1 VVFKEK
7 RFHLFNQGVLL
18 AIGLLIVQQ
27 LIVASSTIWITRL
40 IARVQQGSF
49 AYQFLGLYLAS
60 LFLPYFP
67 GAAALIEMAKAK
79 ARANIQYINIFSTVY
94 RGQVVEWTNS
104 SHHSTISSILTGEAP
119 QTINGYL
126 DYLYHFA
133 SCGLNVF
140 FNLIVL
146 AFIVEPWLLISY
158 TMGILLAFFILKI
171 QKKWKR
177 ILSIRAQQGRI
188 KWISML
194 LKAWDNILLGNSYNY
209 NIWQKKTDRR
219 GKRLS
224 VSSIKLESLSQGV
237 SIGMAFALLGPSF
250 ALICYLPIVYEYN
263 LTILAIM
270 VVALPRLFQ
279 VLSYSYEM
287 LFVLADFPM
296 QKSRMNT
303 VNKLLDSPDLPHF
316 EQSYHKLENRVQ
328 WDKIRISFNETE
340 ISSKSIIESLPNQ
353 GRYTIKGENGSGK
366 SSLLLLLKMTK
377 GSKAFYLPAKH
388 ELAFQL
394 SKDGFSTG
402 QLVRKTLHEILEKLD
417 TPTVLL
423 DEWDANLD
431 TANQQQLSRLI
442 DQLSQK
448 KCVIE
453 VRHR

>member
-1 VVFKEK
+1 MSKKKE
-7 RFHLFNQGVLL
+7 FFLFNKGVLFS
-18 AIGLLIVQQ
+18 ISLLIIQQ

-40 IARVQQGSF
+40 IARIQQGSF
-49 AYQFLGLYLAS
+49 SYQFLGLYLIS

-79 ARANIQYINIFSTVY
+79 VRANIQYINSFANVY
-94 RGQVVEWTNS
+94 RGQILEWTNS
-104 SHHSTISSILTGEAP
+104 AHHSTISSILTGEAP
-119 QTINGYL
+119 QAINGYL

-133 SCGLNVF
+133 SCGLNVV
-140 FNLIVL
+140 FNLIIL

-158 TMGILLAFFILKI
+158 AVGISFAFFILKI

-188 KWISML
+188 KWTSML
-194 LKAWDNILLGNSYNY
+194 LKAWDNILIDNIYNF

-219 GKRLS
+219 GKRLEG
-224 VSSIKLESLSQGV
+224 SSIKLESMSQGV

-250 ALICYLPIVYEYN
+250 ALICYLPIMYGYN
-263 LTILAIM
+263 LTILAVM

-296 QKSRMNT
+296 QKSRMKT
-303 VNKLLDSPDLPHF
+303 VTKLLDSPTLPTV
-316 EQSYHKLENRVQ
+316 EQAYKKLEKRIQ
-328 WDKIRISFNETE
+328 WEKIRITFNQTE
-340 ISSKSIIESLPNQ
+340 VESKSIFESFPNE

-366 SSLLLLLKMTK
+366 SSLLLLIKTIK
-377 GSKAFYLPAKH
+377 GREAFYLPVKH
-388 ELAFQL
+388 DLAFQL

-402 QLVRKTLHEILEKLD
+402 QLVRKTLHEVLEKLD
-417 TPTVLL
+417 TSIVLL

-431 TANQQQLSRLI
+431 TANQQQLSKLI
-442 DQLSQK
+442 DQISQK

>member
-1 VVFKEK
+1 MAFEKK
-7 RFHLFNQGVLL
+7 RFHLFNQGVLI
-18 AIGLLIVQQ
+18 AIGLLIIQQ

-40 IARVQQGSF
+40 IAQIQQGNFS
-49 AYQFLGLYLAS
+49 YKFLGFYLAS

-79 ARANIQYINIFSTVY
+79 AWANIQYINIFSSVY
-94 RGQVVEWTNS
+94 HGQIVKWTNS
-104 SHHSTISSILTGEAP
+104 SHHSTLSSILTGEAP

-126 DYLYHFA
+126 DYLYYFA

-140 FNLIVL
+140 FNLIILV
-146 AFIVEPWLLISY
+146 FIVEPLLLISY
-158 TMGILLAFFILKI
+158 ATGILLAFLILKT

-188 KWISML
+188 KWTSML
-194 LKAWDNILLGNSYNY
+194 LKAWDNILLGNSYNF
-209 NIWQKKTDRR
+209 NIWQKKTDKR

-224 VSSIKLESLSQGV
+224 ANSIKLESLSQGV
-237 SIGMAFALLGPSF
+237 SMGMAFVLLGPSF
-250 ALICYLPIVYEYN
+250 ALICYLPMMYEYN
-263 LTILAIM
+263 LTTLAIM
-270 VVALPRLFQ
+270 IVALPGLFQ
-279 VLSYSYEM
+279 MSTYSYEM

-303 VNKLLDSPDLPHF
+303 VRNLLDSSDFPQI
-316 EQSYHKLENRVQ
+316 EQSYDKLEKRVH
-328 WDKIRISFNETE
+328 WDKIRVSCHETE
-340 ISSKSIIESLPNQ
+340 IPSKTIIESLPCQ

-366 SSLLLLLKMTK
+366 SSLLLLFKLMK
-377 GSKAFYLPAKH
+377 GGEAFYLPAKH

-394 SKDGFSTG
+394 SKDGFSRG
-402 QLVRKTLHEILEKLD
+402 QLVQKTLQEILEKLD
-417 TPTVLL
+417 ASIVLL

-431 TANQQQLSRLI
+431 TFNQQQLSRLI
-442 DQLSQK
+442 DKISQK